1 MIERIK
7 QIMDNYELTAANF
20 ADILEIE
27 RSGISHILS
36 GRNKPS
42 LSFITKIL
50 ENFPEISPDWLLFGT
65 EPKLRNTLGEIVKSV
80 DNKEVISEKKDD
92 KIEAPAIINEEENK
106 TVIKSNENC
115 NSNVENSKLSSKT
128 ERIIIFYDNKT
139 FKEYLPS

>member
-7 QIMDNYELTAANF
+7 QIMDNYELTAANL

-36 GRNKPS
+36 GRNNPS

-106 TVIKSNENC
+106 TIIKSNENC
-115 NSNVENSKLSSKT
+115 NSSVENSKLSSKT

>member
-20 ADILEIE
+20 ADLLEIE

-139 FKEYLPS
+139 FKEYLPN